1 CLSDCHDDCVRSE
14 GCLLLTQLMMDYAG
28 NKWPVLVCGCVWVC
42 VWVCVCVCVCVCM
55 CVFGCVCVCVCRD
68 SPNAVEE
75 IEKWLPRLHALVVGP
90 GLGREDLLQKTAKVR
105 METCSLTYTLT
116 YTCICNKVL
125 YRTE

>member
-1 CLSDCHDDCVRSE
+1 MDV
-14 GCLLLTQLMMDYAG
+14 GCEH
-28 NKWPVLVCGCVWVC
+28 CSC
-42 VWVCVCVCVCVCM
+42 VCVCVCVCV
-55 CVFGCVCVCVCRD
+55 VCRD

-90 GLGREDLLQKTAKVR
+90 GLGREDLLLKTAKVR

-116 YTCICNKVL
+116 YTYICNKVL